1 VTFVGK
7 VVPNAGAKAPDTAT
21 EVAGDG
27 SGAAVGGGRG
37 GARTGSI
44 QMFNDGDMFSLG
56 LWANWEYKDN
66 GTIQTVSIPL
76 AKSGPQEGADIL
88 SR

>member
-1 VTFVGK
+1 
-7 VVPNAGAKAPDTAT
+7 
-21 EVAGDG
+21 
-27 SGAAVGGGRG
+27 
-37 GARTGSI
+37 
-44 QMFNDGDMFSLG
+44 MFNDGDMFSLG

-88 SR
+88 SRLVYGQLSGLRII